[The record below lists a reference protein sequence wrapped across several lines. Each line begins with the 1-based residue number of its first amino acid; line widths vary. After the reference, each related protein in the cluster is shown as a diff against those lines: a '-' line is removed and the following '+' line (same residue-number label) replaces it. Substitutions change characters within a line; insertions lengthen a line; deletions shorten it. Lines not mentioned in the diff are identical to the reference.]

1 MNAIWAGLPI
11 IVALGC
17 MAARMPATR
26 AGTLALVVAIAIAI
40 FPFDTDVWP
49 LIRAEAAISGVMI
62 EVALILFGG
71 LLLNALLQRAGSQAR
86 LGRVLIERTGYPER
100 SLVLV
105 VLGIIP
111 FAESVTGFGVGA
123 VIGIPL
129 LRGIGL
135 GPRRAAICGLLG
147 LVIVPWGSL
156 GPGTLVAARLAGV
169 DYQALG
175 VTSALLSGVVFFV
188 MGAAALW
195 IGLGRR
201 AFRLGIFDLLA
212 TALTLWFGVW
222 LVNRSIGT
230 PLAGVLGSAFAIVCT
245 LALARFR
252 GRGLKTPEPWPLADC
267 GPYLVLV
274 GGLLVTHMLATWN
287 AIGPWQAILGS
298 PATWLLI
305 TAAITPWLL
314 SRELAPRPA
323 IVLSA
328 LRQWRPVA
336 LTTLLFLALGV
347 VLAASNMS
355 NALAQAGAQ
364 LGNAYPAVAP
374 WIGALGGFLA
384 GSNTGASAMF
394 ATSQAQ
400 TATAIG
406 YPVLMMVGLQNVGA
420 SLAIMAALPKI
431 VMAITVAG
439 TGSVGDHAPTAPEQ
453 VPSVASVL
461 WPLLMVDALALCA
474 LSAIGL
480 WL

>member
-1 MNAIWAGLPI
+1 MNALWAGLPI

-17 MAARMPATR
+17 MAARLPATS
-26 AGTLALVVAIAIAI
+26 AGALALVVAIGVALL
-40 FPFDTDVWP
+40 PFDTG
-49 LIRAEAAISGVMI
+49 LSQLLSAEVAMGGVMV

-71 LLLNALLQRAGSQAR
+71 LLLNALLQQAGSQTR
-86 LGRVLIERTGYPER
+86 LGRVLIDRTGDPGR
-100 SLVLV
+100 SLVLI

-111 FAESVTGFGVGA
+111 FAESVTGFAVGA

-129 LRGIGL
+129 LREIGL
-135 GPRRAAICGLLG
+135 SPRRAAICGLLG

-175 VTSALLSGVVFFV
+175 ITSALLSGVVFLV

-201 AFRLGIFDLLA
+201 AFRLGLFDLLR
-212 TALTLWFGVW
+212 TALALWLGVW
-222 LVNRSIGT
+222 LVNRTIGT
-230 PLAGVLGSAFAIVCT
+230 PLAGVLGSAFAIAVT
-245 LALARFR
+245 LAFARFAR
-252 GRGLKTPEPWPLADC
+252 RRPETPAPWPLADC

-274 GGLLVTHMLATWN
+274 GGLLVTHLLPVWGALR
-287 AIGPWQAILGS
+287 PWQAVVGS

-305 TAAITPWLL
+305 TAAITPLLL
-314 SRELAPRPA
+314 SCGSTPTPA
-323 IVLSA
+323 VLRSA

-336 LTTLLFLALGV
+336 ITTLLFLALGV
-347 VLAASNMS
+347 VLAAGHMS
-355 NALAQAGAQ
+355 DALAQASAQ
-364 LGNAYPAVAP
+364 LGAAYPAVAP

-431 VMAITVAG
+431 VMATTVAVASAG
-439 TGSVGDHAPTAPEQ
+439 GSYPTSASPEP
-453 VPSVASVL
+453 PSIASVL
-461 WPLLMVDALALCA
+461 WPILLIDAFALSG
-474 LSAIGL
+474 LSAIAVL
-480 WL
+480 I